1 MLTSCR
7 QAAGVAAA
15 PLGYSWH
22 DIAAEFVWAV
32 TGAEPSATRISP
44 RALV

>member
-7 QAAGVAAA
+7 QAAGVVAA

-32 TGAEPSATRISP
+32 IGVDHLAAQLGLRTMI
-44 RALV
+44 